1 VKAHQTEAY
10 QPAFELPRFDTPSEL
25 REHRKQRLA
34 ATFRILSAFGL
45 DDGTNGHA
53 SARDP
58 ERTDWFWTNPPGMH
72 FAHVRVSDL
81 LLVDSDGTTHEGPC
95 DVDRVQRNI
104 HAAVLAARSDV
115 VSVVHAHGIYGRAWS
130 TQLRPLDPITQDSC
144 AFYGD
149 QSVMEQYS
157 GVVADPE
164 EGKRIADA
172 LGTAKVVVLAN
183 HGVLTVGP
191 TVDEATW
198 WFVNYERMCQ
208 VQLIAESGAKS
219 PRLIP
224 TEMAAATAVVLGS
237 STTACFQFKPL
248 YDWIVRREPDLLT

>member
-1 VKAHQTEAY
+1 MVLGLETE
-10 QPAFELPRFDTPSEL
+10 DVGTSC
-25 REHRKQRLA
+25 RKGER
-34 ATFRILSAFGL
+34 GL
-45 DDGTNGHA
+45 L
-53 SARDP
+53 
-58 ERTDWFWTNPPGMH
+58 
-72 FAHVRVSDL
+72 DL
-81 LLVDSDGTTHEGPC
+81 G
-95 DVDRVQRNI
+95 
-104 HAAVLAARSDV
+104 
-115 VSVVHAHGIYGRAWS
+115 
-130 TQLRPLDPITQDSC
+130 
-144 AFYGD
+144 GD
-149 QSVMEQYS
+149 L
-157 GVVADPE
+157 VADD
-164 EGKRIADA
+164 RIADA